1 MNMEAYEEDMNL
13 EGISENADFLISFMK
28 LEQ

>member
-1 MNMEAYEEDMNL
+1 MEAYEEEDMKL